1 MCCSPYRIILDEVDE
16 IQHLFMVPGHTKN
29 LLGGRFGI
37 AKKRCRSLTAYSR
50 KELLDAL
57 NELENDTYEWVTIQ
71 DMLGWKSVLQKFF
84 QPSLPHISG
93 YFSFHFSRDW
103 PGKVKCKRRENDE
116 GVLVDLLQPCYESV
130 AHPSLFSQLPDVV
143 ETGVKERALPQLS
156 QRGLSQRAYNMLQNK
171 IKPLIPPQYREEL
184 CGADIPVCREE
195 TEERDVPSGGN
206 ISLLFDE

>member
-1 MCCSPYRIILDEVDE
+1 MDEVDE

-29 LLGGRFGI
+29 LLDGRFGV

-93 YFSFHFSRDW
+93 YFSFHFQGLAW
-103 PGKVKCKRRENDE
+103 QGEMQAQGKRR
-116 GVLVDLLQPCYESV
+116 
-130 AHPSLFSQLPDVV
+130 
-143 ETGVKERALPQLS
+143 R
-156 QRGLSQRAYNMLQNK
+156 R
-171 IKPLIPPQYREEL
+171 
-184 CGADIPVCREE
+184 
-195 TEERDVPSGGN
+195 PSGPAAT
-206 ISLLFDE
+206 LL